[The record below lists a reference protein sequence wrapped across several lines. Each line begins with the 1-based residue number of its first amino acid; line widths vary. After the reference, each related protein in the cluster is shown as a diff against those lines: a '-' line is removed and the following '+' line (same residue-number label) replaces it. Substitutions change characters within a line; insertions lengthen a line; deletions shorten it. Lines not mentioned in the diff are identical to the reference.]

1 MIIKT
6 CIHKALETKI
16 RLVQLRLQRMDSNVT
31 DKDLRLMPAL
41 SATQSNPAPGYITG
55 RTSVT
60 WQDVWVMAVP
70 YCTHTDGGLRGG
82 RVLPRG
88 RVGLHQRWRKSSDQ
102 WPIVLPSAP
111 DFSSVIFWADWNLIR
126 FHLEEQNNAVSL
138 PNGWKQKKGERA
150 LKLPQVYCKK
160 TLLLK
165 LKALLQN
172 LVICLRR

>member
-1 MIIKT
+1 
-6 CIHKALETKI
+6 
-16 RLVQLRLQRMDSNVT
+16 
-31 DKDLRLMPAL
+31 MPPR
-41 SATQSNPAPGYITG
+41 ATLAPGYITG

-60 WQDVWVMAVP
+60 WQDDWVVAVP
-70 YCTHTDGGLRGG
+70 FCTHTDGSLRGG

-150 LKLPQVYCKK
+150 WNCPRSTARKHFFWSWRLCCKTQWSANADNILRHPGTLMIGRLFQKKLLTKF
-160 TLLLK
+160 
-165 LKALLQN
+165 
-172 LVICLRR
+172 